1 MNTELNKKQK
11 RRYIDAFNS
20 ANLNAID
27 ELFAED
33 YVLHIEGSQDI
44 KGAKI
49 LKKMVAES
57 LATLSEASFSIND
70 MVAEGDKVVT
80 RWTLTAIHS
89 GDFMGVPP
97 TGNRLKMNGIIIDR
111 FIDGKVVEAW
121 EAYDMYGLMKQLGQ
135 ISGN

>member
-20 ANLNAID
+20 ANLDAID

-44 KGAKI
+44 KGAKT

-57 LATLSEASFSIND
+57 LAALSEATFCIND

-89 GDFMGVPP
+89 GDFMGAPP
-97 TGNRLKMNGIIIDR
+97 TGNRLKMNGIIVDR

-121 EAYDMYGLMKQLGQ
+121 EAFDMYGLMKQLGQ
-135 ISGN
+135 IKEN